1 MIRYSNER
9 KKRDR
14 EKKREEKGYVKYEY
28 KNKTAYCCRESPKL
42 VIIIMVAL
50 SSI

>member
-14 EKKREEKGYVKYEY
+14 EKKREEKGYVKYTCR
-28 KNKTAYCCRESPKL
+28 NKTAYRR
-42 VIIIMVAL
+42 
-50 SSI
+50 SITKNSKYY